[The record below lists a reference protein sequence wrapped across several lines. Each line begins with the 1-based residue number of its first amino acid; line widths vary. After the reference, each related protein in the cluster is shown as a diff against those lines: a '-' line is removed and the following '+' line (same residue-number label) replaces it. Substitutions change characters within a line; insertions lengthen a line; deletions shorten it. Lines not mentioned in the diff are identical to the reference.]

1 MRQRTYFE
9 KGIIFYILLIS
20 CLIMCLLSIFLIIVL
35 RYPVKTY
42 FIFVMVFIL
51 AGAVTGILL
60 VFNHM
65 ILRPYKSYKKLF
77 AEFIDGRVY
86 QELIDQ
92 SALICPLLH
101 DVMTRFDHLVSRE
114 KAIELSTKQAELL
127 ALQNQINPHFLY
139 NTLDAI
145 RGDAL
150 CLGME
155 NIADITEALST
166 YFHYTITKTGTLVF
180 LTDELENIENY
191 FKIQQYRFGEKLK
204 MKIDIPDMSDVM
216 LMQCPKLMLQPIVE
230 NSIIHGLE
238 TKTNGGMVTINVTVT
253 DRNVLI
259 SVSDDG
265 VGIDEDT
272 LDGINRRL
280 ENISMSYD
288 YDSDSAQPGIALNNV
303 CRRIKLLFG
312 NEYGIHVYSIR
323 NVGTDVRIT
332 LPFIK
337 KKQVDYEA

>member
-1 MRQRTYFE
+1 M
-9 KGIIFYILLIS
+9 I
-20 CLIMCLLSIFLIIVL
+20 
-35 RYPVKTY
+35 
-42 FIFVMVFIL
+42 
-51 AGAVTGILL
+51 TGLCFAYNRL
-60 VFNHM
+60 V
-65 ILRPYKSYKKLF
+65 LRPYRFYNKLF
-77 AEFIDGRVY
+77 AQFIEGRIY
-86 QELIDQ
+86 QELIDKS
-92 SALICPLLH
+92 SAFSPLFQG
-101 DVMTRFDHLVSRE
+101 VVARFDKMINKE
-114 KAIELSTKQAELL
+114 KAIEMSTKHAELL

-155 NIADITEALST
+155 TIADIAEALST
-166 YFHYTITKTGTLVF
+166 YFHYTISRTERLVF

-191 FKIQQYRFGEKLK
+191 FKIQQYRFGDKLK
-204 MKIDIPDMSDVM
+204 MTIDIQDSTDVS

-238 TKTNGGMVTINVTVT
+238 SKTNGGTIKISVFLT

-265 VGIDEDT
+265 IGIEANK
-272 LDGINRRL
+272 LDAINKRL
-280 ENISMSYD
+280 EYVSMS
-288 YDSDSAQPGIALNNV
+288 SPSEGSGMQSIALNNV

-312 NEYGIHVYSIR
+312 EKYGIQVFSIQ
-323 NVGTDVRIT
+323 NMGTDVRIT

-337 KKQVDYEA
+337 KKVSHET